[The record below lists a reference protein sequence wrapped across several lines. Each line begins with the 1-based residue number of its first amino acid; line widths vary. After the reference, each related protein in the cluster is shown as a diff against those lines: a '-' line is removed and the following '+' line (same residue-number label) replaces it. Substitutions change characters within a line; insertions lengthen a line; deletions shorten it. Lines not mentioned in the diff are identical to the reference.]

1 MTDTPAS
8 APAVGAKRIE
18 LTLRA
23 LVLGCILAVIFTA
36 ANTYLGLLVGLT
48 FASAIP
54 AAVISMAI
62 LRAFRSSTIW
72 ENMTVQTVA
81 SVGGAMSS
89 IIFVLPGLVMIG
101 WWLEFPFWQ
110 SVAICILG
118 GVLGVTFSIP
128 LRRALV
134 VNGGLPYP
142 EGVAAAEVLKVGS
155 RGAEQTESAVRENRS
170 GLLIVIV
177 GSIVSA
183 GYALLVQARMFAEE
197 AARFVI
203 MPPALG
209 GGATG
214 MGFGMQFALL
224 GAGHL
229 IGLSVGLAQLF
240 GLLLAWGIAV
250 PILTSPETIA
260 WLTANG
266 IPSIATTLEPGASAE
281 ELAGTVWSR
290 EVRFMGAGVIGVA
303 AIWTL
308 MKLAGPLVGGLT
320 SALAAQSRRKSG
332 EALHLTEQDIP
343 IGIVGMLS
351 VAALVGIAALLAW
364 FAQSSPALAGSSVL
378 LVAGGLVYVVVI
390 GFAVAAICGY
400 MAGLIGSSNSPVSG
414 VGILAIVIASLLML
428 GVMALAGVPADP
440 SIIAFAL
447 IVTAVVFAV
456 AVIANDNLQDLKTA
470 QLVEATPWRQQ
481 AALIV
486 GVVAGAIVIPVILNM
501 LNQAYGFEGGPAALV
516 AGTDPLPAPQAT
528 LISALAR
535 GVIGG
540 DLRWDLIGLGAVIG
554 VAIILL
560 DIVLSTMSKGKI
572 KLPPLAVGIG
582 FYLPAAVTTMLVI
595 GAVCGWLYEK
605 GLSKTSF
612 ADVGRRMGV
621 LLASG
626 LIVGGS
632 LFGVVNAGI
641 IVGTRDAG
649 WAAVLPL
656 GEGWPAML
664 AGIGVFVVLTFGLY
678 AWIRSQSA
686 KV

>member
-1 MTDTPAS
+1 MSDTTTTPR
-8 APAVGAKRIE
+8 KRLE

-23 LVLGCILAVIFTA
+23 LVLGALLAVVFTA
-36 ANTYLGLLVGLT
+36 ANTYLGLRVGLT

-54 AAVISMAI
+54 AAVISMAL
-62 LRAFRSSTIW
+62 LRAFKTSTIW

-101 WWLEFPFWQ
+101 WWMEFPIWE
-110 SVAICILG
+110 SVAICVLG

-155 RGAEQTESAVRENRS
+155 RGEEQSEAAVRENKS
-170 GLLIVIV
+170 GLWVVIW
-177 GSIVSA
+177 SAIVSA
-183 GYALLVQARMFAEE
+183 GFAWLSAGRLFAAET
-197 AARFVI
+197 ARFVKL
-203 MPPALG
+203 PAALG

-214 MGFGMQFALL
+214 LGFGMQFALL

-229 IGLSVGLAQLF
+229 IGLTVGLAQLF
-240 GLLLAWGIAV
+240 GLLVAWFVIV
-250 PILTSPETIA
+250 PIMTSPDYVT
-260 WLTANG
+260 WLQGMG
-266 IPSIATTLEPGASAE
+266 IESVAAGLAAASPE
-281 ELAGTVWSR
+281 ELAVGVWR
-290 EVRFMGAGVIGVA
+290 NEVRFMGAGVIGVA

-308 MKLAGPLVGGLT
+308 IKLAGPLIGGLT
-320 SALAAQSRRKSG
+320 SALAAQARRNSG
-332 EALHLTEQDIP
+332 EVLDITERDIP
-343 IGIVGMLS
+343 ITLVGLLS
-351 VAALVGIAALLAW
+351 VLALIGIAGVLTI
-364 FAQSSPALAGSSVL
+364 FAQASPALAGSTGI
-378 LVAGGLVYVVVI
+378 LVAGGIVYVVLI

-428 GVMALAGVPADP
+428 GVMALSGLPADP
-440 SIIAFAL
+440 SFIAYAL

-456 AVIANDNLQDLKTA
+456 AVIANDNLQDLKTG
-470 QLVEATPWRQQ
+470 QLVGATPWRQQ

-486 GVVAGAIVIPVILNM
+486 GVGAGALVIPFVLNA
-501 LNQAYGFEGGPAALV
+501 LNRAFGFEGGPAGIASE
-516 AGTDPLPAPQAT
+516 PLAAPQAT

-535 GVIGG
+535 GVISG
-540 DLRWDLIGLGAVIG
+540 DLRWDLIGIGALIG
-554 VAIILL
+554 VGVIIL
-560 DIVLSTMSKGKI
+560 DAVLNGATKGKI

-595 GAVCGWLYEK
+595 GAVAGWIYEK
-605 GLSKTSF
+605 GLAKTSF

-621 LLASG
+621 LMASG
-626 LIVGGS
+626 LIVGES
-632 LFGVVNAGI
+632 LFGVFNAGVI
-641 IVGTRDAG
+641 GATENEAPFALIPADSA
-649 WAAVLPL
+649 
-656 GEGWPAML
+656 WPAML
-664 AGIGVFVVLTFGLY
+664 AGLVVFAVLVIGLY
-678 AWIRSQSA
+678 GWTRSKAA

>member
-8 APAVGAKRIE
+8 APVSGGKRIE

-36 ANTYLGLLVGLT
+36 ANTYLGLRVGLT

-62 LRAFRSSTIW
+62 LRAFRTSTIW

-101 WWLEFPFWQ
+101 WWLEFPIWE
-110 SVAICILG
+110 SVAICVLG

-155 RGAEQTESAVRENRS
+155 RGAEQTESAVRENKS
-170 GLLIVIV
+170 GLWIVV
-177 GSIVSA
+177 LGSIVSG
-183 GYALLVQARMFAEE
+183 GYAYLASARVFAGE
-197 AARFVI
+197 AARFFKLPV
-203 MPPALG
+203 ALG

-214 MGFGMQFALL
+214 LGFGMQFALL

-229 IGLSVGLAQLF
+229 IGLTVGLAQLF
-240 GLLLAWGIAV
+240 GLLVAWFIAV
-250 PILTSPETIA
+250 PIMTSPEYVT
-260 WLTANG
+260 WLNG
-266 IPSIATTLEPGASAE
+266 FGIDSIAATLTNAPAE
-281 ELAGTVWSR
+281 ELATTVWR
-290 EVRFMGAGVIGVA
+290 NEVRFMGAGVIGVA

-308 MKLAGPLVGGLT
+308 MKLAGPLIGGLT
-320 SALAAQSRRKSG
+320 SALAANRRRNAG
-332 EALHLTEQDIP
+332 EVMDLTEQDIP
-343 IGIVGMLS
+343 INLVAGLS
-351 VAALVGIAALLAW
+351 VAALIGIGGLLAW
-364 FAQSSPALAGSSVL
+364 FAQASPALAGATPM
-378 LVAGGLVYVVVI
+378 LVAGGLVYVVLI

-414 VGILAIVIASLLML
+414 VGILAIVVASLLML
-428 GVMALAGVPADP
+428 GVMAVAGVPADP
-440 SIIAFAL
+440 SIIAYAL

-486 GVVAGAIVIPVILNM
+486 GVVAGAIVIPFVLNA
-501 LNQAYGFEGGPAALV
+501 LNRAFGFEGGPPGIAAE
-516 AGTDPLPAPQAT
+516 PLAAPQAT

-554 VAIILL
+554 AVVIVL
-560 DIVLSTMSKGKI
+560 DIALSTATKGRI

-595 GAVCGWLYEK
+595 GAVCGWLYEQ
-605 GLSKTSF
+605 GLKKTSF

-626 LIVGGS
+626 LIVGES
-632 LFGVVNAGI
+632 LFGVFNAGVI
-641 IVGTRDAG
+641 GATENEAPFALLPAG
-649 WAAVLPL
+649 ST
-656 GEGWPAML
+656 WPAML
-664 AGIGVFVVLTFGLY
+664 AGIVVFAVVTFALY
-678 AWIRSQSA
+678 QWVRSRSA
-686 KV
+686 RV